1 MGQFGKEST
10 WEAPLRGG
18 AGIGISRLGLEGPL
32 GGFRTSKNLGF
43 CISPRQEVGQDGSS
57 QGDRSMPFSLQKS
70 PCPRPGTEGTGGL
83 RRISPR
89 PPRTVHLPQRPAIS
103 VTRSRHW
110 RNGTKLDDAGSSV
123 LSRLPCVCHRVK
135 LLEWY

>member
-1 MGQFGKEST
+1 MGQLGKEST

-70 PCPRPGTEGTGGL
+70 PCPCPGTEGTGGL
-83 RRISPR
+83 RRIPHPSTTLSTCPSGLPSLSPA
-89 PPRTVHLPQRPAIS
+89 PDTGEMGPSWMMLGHL
-103 VTRSRHW
+103 
-110 RNGTKLDDAGSSV
+110 
-123 LSRLPCVCHRVK
+123 C
-135 LLEWY
+135 